1 MVGSVR
7 AAALAACLV
16 AFPAYSQVRPMSAA
30 VPVPAAPS
38 ASAGE
43 AARGWYTELQ
53 RISVRLQRVHEAAL
67 QNPALRARRDALMRA
82 IKAGMDETDPELR
95 TLAARAER
103 IPAEVQT
110 ARRQSDVQALRS
122 LDREMAQIQAR
133 FINVEQSVLRQDAV
147 RRQVRAYE
155 ELLRRQMIAIE
166 PMTESLLARGTDL
179 RRLLEATLS
188 PAQRE

>member
-1 MVGSVR
+1 
-7 AAALAACLV
+7 
-16 AFPAYSQVRPMSAA
+16 MSAA
-30 VPVPAAPS
+30 VPVPSAPG
-38 ASAGE
+38 ATAGA

-53 RISVRLQRVHEAAL
+53 RISTRLQRVHEAAL

-82 IKAGMDETDPELR
+82 IKDGMDEADPELR
-95 TLAARAER
+95 TIAARAER
-103 IPAEVQT
+103 IPAEVEA
-110 ARRQSDVQALRS
+110 ARRQGDAQRLRA

-133 FINVEQSVLRQDAV
+133 FINVEQGVLRQESVA
-147 RRQVRAYE
+147 RQLRAYE

-179 RRLLEATLS
+179 RRLLEATVS